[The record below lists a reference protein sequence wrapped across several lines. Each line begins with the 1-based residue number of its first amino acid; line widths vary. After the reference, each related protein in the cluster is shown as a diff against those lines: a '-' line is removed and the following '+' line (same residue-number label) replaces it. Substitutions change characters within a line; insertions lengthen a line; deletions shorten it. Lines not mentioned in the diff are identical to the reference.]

1 MTNQEIIAK
10 AIENMSNEEKEI
22 LFPPIERKNF
32 VVRKSWLG
40 RNQIISFKNDKGQC
54 GTYNHDEALD
64 LLLPMLDE
72 RSSWKETGEFSLTN
86 IDSLPNS
93 VKKILTL
100 KIIK

>member
-10 AIENMSNEEKEI
+10 VIENLSSEEKEI

-32 VVRKSWLG
+32 VVKKSWLG

-54 GTYNHDEALD
+54 GIYNHDEALD
-64 LLLPMLDE
+64 LLLPMLAE
-72 RSSWKETGEFSLTN
+72 KSSWKETGQFSLTN

-93 VKKILTL
+93 VKKIL
-100 KIIK
+100 KKNI